1 MKEKLLPT
9 DTKIKVS
16 QDAKPTVSSHLC
28 LEKDP
33 HSTSDCFRDIL
44 CKFWGFIFTLK
55 LLLKIQQKI
64 TKQFSLQVFVKAIR
78 F

>member
-9 DTKIKVS
+9 DTKIKVL
-16 QDAKPTVSSHLC
+16 QDAKPIVSSHLC

-33 HSTSDCFRDIL
+33 YSISNCFRYIQ

-64 TKQFSLQVFVKAIR
+64 IKQFTYNFTSIC
-78 F
+78 